1 MSRVTDN
8 PFVKALMSDFR
19 NQNIKA
25 RSAGL
30 PFIHHLESFVRSIE
44 REIEGRERGHVTTEI
59 SGNAALYWGQAMFL
73 LWIYKDLLHRAAL
86 QKKSSN
92 SQLVKLFIQLYCT
105 DAPAKAEILAES
117 QMAAVA

>member
-8 PFVKALMSDFR
+8 PFVKALMTDFR

-25 RSAGL
+25 KGAGV
-30 PFIHHLESFVRSIE
+30 PFIHHIEAYVRSIE

-59 SGNAALYWGQAMFL
+59 SGNVALYWGQAMFL
-73 LWIYKDLLHRAAL
+73 LWIYKDLLHRATL

-117 QMAAVA
+117 QAAAVA